1 MKKIFLQLFVIF
13 HFVSVFAQ
21 KEKFDIATFTP
32 PQGWQRIDSN
42 GIVLFVNSKTVNG
55 LTSFCQIFL
64 FPSQQSN
71 TQPSGAFQSEWNKH
85 VVIPTGSTEK
95 PSTKSEKTPE
105 GWEVTTGYANINH
118 LGITFTCILV
128 CASGFGREMTFQV
141 NLAGNDYMPEV
152 QKFLDNLDLDSKAI
166 SSLNDSKKNST
177 KQVNVLNDYQ
187 FIAPERWFNQKGNDF
202 ILLSQTQSPNWGCTI
217 TILPPQPSS
226 GNLEKDARNF
236 YNQMY
241 SGWQYRNTGETK
253 EDISK
258 GYTLQGLE
266 YCMIEAP
273 MQKPRPDGYY
283 YDYENGQALVISLGN
298 QIAIIAG
305 RHQRGEM
312 TCFCKYQYE
321 YWNRF
326 FNSFTVNNFTPQKAT
341 AENVNKRI
349 VGSWKSMGG
358 NALTQYIFAAN
369 GRYQFIGAYT
379 TTSRISWN
387 TIEMKT
393 SGFTGDGS
401 YYINAN
407 KLTTKKDSDK
417 NKPDIV
423 QYRFEKVNHGST
435 GWKDRLYM
443 LANSVDDGKPY
454 EVCYEKE
461 AKE

>member
-1 MKKIFLQLFVIF
+1 MRKIFLHLFVIF
-13 HFVSVFAQ
+13 LFVNVNAQ

-42 GIVLFVNSKTVNG
+42 GIKLFFNSKTTNG

-64 FPSQQSN
+64 YPSQQSKG
-71 TQPSGAFQSEWNKH
+71 PASSDFQSEWNKH
-85 VVIPTGSTEK
+85 VTIPTGSTEK
-95 PSTKSEKTPE
+95 PKTETEKTPE
-105 GWEVTTGYANINH
+105 GWEVITGYANINH
-118 LGITFTCILV
+118 LGVTFTCILV
-128 CASGFGREMTFQV
+128 TAFGFGKEMTVQV

-152 QKFLDNLDLDSKAI
+152 QKFLDNLDLDSKAT
-166 SSLNDSKKNST
+166 SSLNDSKKNMT

-187 FIAPERWFNQKGNDF
+187 FIAPERWYTQKGNDF
-202 ILLSQTQSPNWGCTI
+202 ILLSQTQSPNYGCTI
-217 TILPPQPSS
+217 TILLPQPSS
-226 GNLEKDARNF
+226 GNLENDTRNF
-236 YNQMY
+236 FNQMY
-241 SGWQYRNTGETK
+241 QGWQYRSTGENK
-253 EDISK
+253 EDVSK

-266 YCMIEAP
+266 YYMIEAP
-273 MQKPRPDGYY
+273 MQKSRPDGYY

-326 FNSFTVNNFTPQKAT
+326 FNSFTVNNISPQKT
-341 AENVNKRI
+341 SKEDVSKRI

-393 SGFTGDGS
+393 SGFKGDGS
-401 YYINAN
+401 YTINSN
-407 KLTTKKDSDK
+407 KLTTRKDSDK

-435 GWKDRLYM
+435 GWKDRLYI
-443 LANSVDDGKPY
+443 LDKSVVDGKIY

-461 AKE
+461 VKE